1 MAWEGIEG
9 HDEIAR
15 RLSIAASRGRLT
27 GSYLFVGPDGVGKR
41 SFALALARAVLCL
54 APSGSLAACGRCP
67 SCMLF
72 GGGAH
77 PDFDLVSKPPD
88 RSTIPL
94 ESLIGDQIHRMREGL
109 CWRLLLRPT
118 VGSRRV
124 ALLLDA
130 DALSEE
136 GANCLL
142 KTLEEPPD
150 SALIVLVGTSLE
162 RQLPTIRSRCQVV
175 RFGPLDPVTA
185 GAILARERPDL
196 GPAALA
202 ACLDASGGSLARARE
217 LFEAPARSLRE
228 AVVQHLERRPLRVVH
243 LAREVNAFVEAAG
256 KEAAPRRD
264 RLRTALGFA
273 VEHLR
278 GRLLRPADPGSTEAV
293 LSRLS
298 ATLDALE
305 SVDRNANL
313 AILVDAWAARLH

>member
-15 RLSIAASRGRLT
+15 RLSIAVARGRLS

-41 SFALALARAVLCL
+41 SFALALSRAILCL
-54 APSGSLAACGRCP
+54 NPPGSLAACGRCP
-67 SCMLF
+67 SCTLLA
-72 GGGAH
+72 GGAH
-77 PDFDLVSKPPD
+77 PDFDIVSKPPD

-94 ESLIGDQIHRMREGL
+94 ESLIGDQDHRMRDGL

-118 VGSRRV
+118 LGNRRV

-136 GANCLL
+136 AANCLL

-150 SALIVLVGTSLE
+150 RAVIMLVGTSLE

-175 RFGPLDPVTA
+175 RFGPLDPITA
-185 GAILARERPDL
+185 GSILARERPDL
-196 GPAALA
+196 EPAALA
-202 ACLDASGGSLARARE
+202 ACLEASGGSLVRARE
-217 LFEAPARSLRE
+217 LVDAGARSVRE
-228 AVVQHLERRPLRVVH
+228 AVVEHLQRQPVRVVH
-243 LAREVNAFVEAAG
+243 LARDVTAFVETAG
-256 KEAAPRRD
+256 KEASLRRD

-278 GRLLRPADPGSTEAV
+278 GRLACPTDPVSTDVV

-305 SVDRNANL
+305 AIDRNANL